1 MNGLNYVSDESGNIK
16 AVLID
21 LIQMKESG
29 VTAAQTME
37 ALSNLQ
43 ILIDQAVVPVKK
55 ADNWDQAKEK
65 LKNLKI

>member
-1 MNGLNYVSDESGNIK
+1 MNGLNYVSDEYGNIK

-29 VTAAQTME
+29 ITATQAME

-43 ILIDQAVVPVKK
+43 ALIDQAVVPAKK
-55 ADNWDQAKEK
+55 AGNWDQAKER
-65 LKNLKI
+65 LKNLKV